1 MADAESVAPLP
12 VLLSEVTAEW
22 LSSKLGHEVKSIENT
37 RNIWGTASKLFY
49 VITYA
54 EDGGDARDQKPTHI
68 CIKGVFDPEMIE
80 KQPWTVSLAQREAEF
95 FSQVAPQVKNMIFPK
110 GWWAGVSEKQGIAI
124 MNDLTKEGC
133 SFAAEV
139 AAYPIEKVM
148 NGVEQLAGLHAQ
160 YWGQSQKEH
169 PCRLSSFTETWE
181 WNITSGTLK
190 RVTNRD
196 LEQL

>member
-1 MADAESVAPLP
+1 MRRDDGRAWYGFKPVQRAVMEGAVGRGGG
-12 VLLSEVTAEW
+12 VLLVNNSLFRSMEIETRKQYVA
-22 LSSKLGHEVKSIENT
+22 LVDKVK
-37 RNIWGTASKLFY
+37 
-49 VITYA
+49 
-54 EDGGDARDQKPTHI
+54 EDGGEASDKRPTHI

-110 GWWAGVSEKQGIAI
+110 GWWAGVSETQGIAI
-124 MNDLTKEGC
+124 MNDLTTEGC

-139 AAYPIEKVM
+139 AAYPVEKVM

-169 PCRLSSFTETWE
+169 PCRFSSFMETW
-181 WNITSGTLK
+181 
-190 RVTNRD
+190 R
-196 LEQL
+196 